1 MASPKSVRPRKRAMN
16 TRPLAAI
23 ATFLS
28 IGGAAAA
35 ENAVERGGYLVNTI
49 IACGNCH
56 TPKDANG
63 QPILS
68 RALSG
73 GLTFETPNFS
83 GTASNITPDLETGI
97 GSWSDADIKLALTK
111 GVRPDNAR
119 LPGVPLSDV
128 MPTHFYKALLPR
140 DADAIVAY
148 LRTVPPVHNE
158 VPPPNYKR
166 QADPAPYPDAE
177 IGFTQSSL
185 DNHVRQGAYLATLGH
200 CMGCHTPRTKGVSD
214 FKNGLG
220 KGGTRFSQATVRGYP
235 TAWKGSVASNITSH
249 PQAGIGAW
257 TDAEV
262 KRALAQGTARDG
274 RELETPMKDH
284 TSYFRGMTD
293 EDLNSLVA
301 WLRTVPPL
309 E

>member
-1 MASPKSVRPRKRAMN
+1 MSVP
-16 TRPLAAI
+16 PIAAI
-23 ATFLS
+23 AMYWL
-28 IGGAAAA
+28 IGAATA
-35 ENAVERGGYLVNTI
+35 EDPVERGRYLVNTI
-49 IACGNCH
+49 IARGNCH

-68 RALSG
+68 RDLSG

-83 GTASNITPDLETGI
+83 GTASNITPDIETGI
-97 GSWSDADIKLALTK
+97 AGWSDADIKRVLTT

-140 DADAIVAY
+140 DADAVVAY
-148 LRTVPPVHNE
+148 LRTIPAVHNE
-158 VPPPNYKR
+158 VPPPDYKR
-166 QADPAPYPDAE
+166 QANPAPYPDAE
-177 IGFTQSSL
+177 TGFTTASL
-185 DNHVRQGAYLATLGH
+185 DNQVSRGAYLATLGH
-200 CMGCHTPRTKGVSD
+200 CMGCHTPRIKGVSD

-220 KGGTRFSQATVRGYP
+220 KGGSRFNQSTVKGYP
-235 TAWKGSVASNITSH
+235 SAWKGSIASNITSH

-262 KRALAQGTARDG
+262 KRALAYGITRDG

-284 TSYFRGMTD
+284 SAYFKRMTD
-293 EDLNSLVA
+293 EDLNALVA